1 MSSLLLKLI
10 FLFCLFL
17 FVLNVNGISQNSD
30 REIGVSM
37 YGLGGDFNLI
47 YKKNLAKDLYKR
59 INIGLAN
66 LSLSHTK
73 DRTTASLELAYGA
86 GRERR
91 KPLSDRL
98 EFLYG
103 LQKLISFGIYFND
116 PGTNYV
122 ITPGIAFLAGLK
134 YNINEKIYLTLEAFP
149 GISAS
154 IALGEIKSLSATA
167 GLNINAIDAGVVYRF
182 RTN

>member
-1 MSSLLLKLI
+1 MSALLLKSI
-10 FLFCLFL
+10 LFTVLLFS
-17 FVLNVNGISQNSD
+17 FNIDGTCQKAD

-47 YKKNLAKDLYKR
+47 YKKKLANNLYKR
-59 INIGLAN
+59 INIGLTN
-66 LSLSHTK
+66 LSLSHNK
-73 DRTTASLELAYGA
+73 DRTTASFELAYGG

-103 LQKLISFGIYFND
+103 LQKLISLGIYFND

-167 GLNINAIDAGVVYRF
+167 GLNINAIDVGIVYRF
-182 RTN
+182 HKD